1 MEYLQNGFTYL
12 LNKPYGWVLLVV
24 VGAVI
29 VISVG
34 FGVGLA
40 QVKKYIK
47 TVGRQEVLDAKA
59 KGYTVSQIV
68 DTAVERT
75 VTKVKQV
82 PSKLAKVVVGILT
95 SKYIL
100 SIIKKGITKIVHAI
114 SEDEVKAEVK
124 EEEEK

>member
-1 MEYLQNGFTYL
+1 MEYLQTGFTYL
-12 LNKPYGWVLLVV
+12 LDKPYGWIVLVV
-24 VGAVI
+24 VGIGI
-29 VISVG
+29 VATVG
-34 FGVGLA
+34 FGVGYT
-40 QVKKYIK
+40 QVRKYIK

-75 VTKVKQV
+75 VAKVKQV

-95 SKYIL
+95 SKHIL

-114 SEDEVKAEVK
+114 SEDEVKTEVK
-124 EEEEK
+124 EEEK

>member
-12 LNKPYGWVLLVV
+12 LDKPYGWIVLVV
-24 VGAVI
+24 AGVVI
-29 VISVG
+29 VATVG
-34 FGVGLA
+34 FG
-40 QVKKYIK
+40 
-47 TVGRQEVLDAKA
+47 VLDAKA

-75 VTKVKQV
+75 VAKVKQV

-95 SKYIL
+95 SKHIL
-100 SIIKKGITKIVHAI
+100 SIIKKGVTKIVHAI

-124 EEEEK
+124 DEEEK